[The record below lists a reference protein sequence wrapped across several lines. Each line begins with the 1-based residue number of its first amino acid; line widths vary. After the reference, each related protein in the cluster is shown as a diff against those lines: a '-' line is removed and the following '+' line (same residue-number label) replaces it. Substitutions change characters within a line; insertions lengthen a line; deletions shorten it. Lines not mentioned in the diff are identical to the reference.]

1 MEGTHS
7 EHRAQER
14 RAGGGGGVG
23 GGGKQNQIKMERLED
38 EARERQKELD
48 KTRQQ
53 LLRVS
58 GRLNLISCFPPLAL
72 GTVMINL
79 RFLTSGQGGD

>member
-14 RAGGGGGVG
+14 RAGGGGG
-23 GGGKQNQIKMERLED
+23 GGGKQNQMKMERLED
-38 EARERQKELD
+38 EAREKQKELD
-48 KTRQQ
+48 RTRQQ

-58 GRLNLISCFPPLAL
+58 GGLIFPFFHLKAFKDVCDQL
-72 GTVMINL
+72 
-79 RFLTSGQGGD
+79 

>member
-1 MEGTHS
+1 MIFRYGTLEGTHS

-14 RAGGGGGVG
+14 KAGGGG
-23 GGGKQNQIKMERLED
+23 GGGKQNQMKMERLED

-58 GRLNLISCFPPLAL
+58 GRLINFPVFHL
-72 GTVMINL
+72 
-79 RFLTSGQGGD
+79 

>member
-1 MEGTHS
+1 M
-7 EHRAQER
+7 
-14 RAGGGGGVG
+14 
-23 GGGKQNQIKMERLED
+23 KMERLED
-38 EARERQKELD
+38 EAREKQKELD

-58 GRLNLISCFPPLAL
+58 GRQKIFPVSHPLAL
-72 GTVMINL
+72 GTVMIIL

>member
-1 MEGTHS
+1 M
-7 EHRAQER
+7 
-14 RAGGGGGVG
+14 
-23 GGGKQNQIKMERLED
+23 KMERLED

-58 GRLNLISCFPPLAL
+58 GRLINFPVFHL
-72 GTVMINL
+72 
-79 RFLTSGQGGD
+79 

>member
-14 RAGGGGGVG
+14 RAGGTGGG
-23 GGGKQNQIKMERLED
+23 GGGKQSQMKMERLED

-58 GRLNLISCFPPLAL
+58 RRLN
-72 GTVMINL
+72 
-79 RFLTSGQGGD
+79 